1 MYVYGLFVTM
11 LCEVGVPVVGESLEV
26 DDQNIGELPEI
37 KLLGG
42 LHKVL
47 ALWTVP
53 SEQTQLTSRLYWQH
67 LCVCANHASSFPRVS
82 FSVKRRMQ
90 SMRWMDLLLS
100 SSTLL

>member
-26 DDQNIGELPEI
+26 NDQNIGELPEI

-47 ALWTVP
+47 ALRTVP
-53 SEQTQLTSRLYWQH
+53 SEHTQLTSQLYWHH
-67 LCVCANHASSFPRVS
+67 LCVCVLTM
-82 FSVKRRMQ
+82 RRP
-90 SMRWMDLLLS
+90 SRESLS
-100 SSTLL
+100 Q